1 MYVLWLTA
9 GTQRVKNGF
18 EQSQQPTTE
27 VLWLVFLKCALIKSA
42 VVMDL
47 QCHSPSSPRV
57 SLAAESK
64 STFIEKF
71 AYFKW
76 IVQLQNG

>member
-42 VVMDL
+42 VVMDWMMEFA
-47 QCHSPSSPRV
+47 V
-57 SLAAESK
+57 SLTKQPTGVISC
-64 STFIEKF
+64 
-71 AYFKW
+71 
-76 IVQLQNG
+76 